1 MSILTQ
7 SDAVPSIA
15 GYACIGL
22 GVLSAGSMLAHGA
35 PVLAMPGG
43 EIPSFAAS
51 VLSVYVGAKV
61 LHSHSPVAGW
71 LAGGV
76 LALSL
81 AYAGLTINVDQGL
94 NMLRAAKEAAASGA
108 TVAAKT
114 ASKTTPKAEKQY
126 QYEFVR
132 ELLPAELKECKEGV
146 KDWTKTEAG
155 QRNCTEATDHK
166 FYMWRKV
173 KASKSEVAGNE

>member
-15 GYACIGL
+15 GYSCIGL
-22 GVLSAGSMLAHGA
+22 GVLSVGSMLAHGA

-43 EIPSFAAS
+43 DIPSFAAS
-51 VLSVYVGAKV
+51 VISVYVGAKV

-81 AYAGLTINVDQGL
+81 AYAGLSINFDQGL

-114 ASKTTPKAEKQY
+114 ASNAPNTSKHY
-126 QYEFVR
+126 DYEFQR
-132 ELLPAELKECKEGV
+132 ELLPAELKECKEAV
-146 KDWTKTEAG
+146 KDWVKTEAG
-155 QRNCTEATDHK
+155 QRNCTPATDGK
-166 FYMWRKV
+166 YYLWRKA
-173 KASKSEVAGNE
+173 KASKGEVATNE

>member
-22 GVLSAGSMLAHGA
+22 GVLSAGSMLANGA

-51 VLSVYVGAKV
+51 ILSVYVGAKV

-76 LALSL
+76 LALSV
-81 AYAGLTINVDQGL
+81 AYAGLSINVDQGL

-114 ASKTTPKAEKQY
+114 ASKATEKQY

-132 ELLPAELKECKEGV
+132 ELLPAELKECKEAV
-146 KDWTKTEAG
+146 KDWVKTEAG
-155 QRNCTEATDHK
+155 QRNCTEATDGK
-166 FYMWRKV
+166 YYMWRKV
-173 KASKSEVAGNE
+173 KASKGEVATNE